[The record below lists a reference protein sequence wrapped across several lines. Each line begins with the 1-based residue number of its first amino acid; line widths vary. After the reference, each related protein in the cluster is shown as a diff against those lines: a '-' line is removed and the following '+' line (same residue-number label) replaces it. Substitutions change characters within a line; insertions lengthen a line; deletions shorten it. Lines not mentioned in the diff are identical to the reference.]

1 MNLNKIQMAK
11 YLLIA
16 NAVLVSVGYGALA
29 GLMIFVYDSG
39 PGPHLRKAIIA
50 FSVVFFT
57 LSIFWSLFCYGA
69 YKGIKSNKRYFKIIF
84 WLFVMCSIVIVAFP
98 VGAMFA
104 VALIYLWRSMKK
116 EETTNA

>member
-1 MNLNKIQMAK
+1 MNLNKIQITK
-11 YLLIA
+11 YLFIA

-29 GLMIFVYDSG
+29 GLVASAYAPG
-39 PGPHLRKAIIA
+39 PGSHLKEAMTA
-50 FSVVFFT
+50 FSIVFFT

-84 WLFVMCSIVIVAFP
+84 WLFVMCNIVMVVFP
-98 VGAMFA
+98 AGTMFA
-104 VALIYLWRSMKK
+104 VAIIYLWRSIKK